1 MDCGDASRRFQQRRR
16 QSSPAA
22 ACAAAEESGGL
33 ATAVQNEAGAMIVI
47 KFGGTSVGDA
57 DRVANA
63 IEIVAE
69 QRQRRPIVVVSA
81 LAGVTN
87 NLVDASEAACAQD
100 SKRVGEIIAA
110 VRQRHEDVA
119 LRLVQQKS
127 DFLES
132 FIKQLDKQIE
142 EIDTILRGI
151 ALLGEITPRA
161 RDKVMSIGEKLSSV
175 LFAYTMMMRALPGE
189 HVHSEEVVWTDERFG
204 GATPRMDLTRTA
216 AQKVLLPLLERNR
229 IPVMGGFIGRTE
241 AGATT
246 TLGRNGSDYSA
257 AIVGAALGADEVQ
270 IWTDVDGLLTC
281 DPRLVPGARVID
293 RLSFDE
299 AAELASFGAK
309 LHPRT
314 LEPAIAANV
323 PVRVLNTHNP
333 TSAGTLITRDV
344 DGARSGP
351 RSIARKKGV
360 SVVHM
365 TSNTMLGAHGFLAR
379 LFAAFE
385 QLAISVDLITT
396 SEVSVSVTVD
406 EKHDLDKLEQRL
418 RDFADVNVEDN
429 QCIIAIVGTNLLA
442 DSAVGARIFE
452 ALRGL
457 RVKMVSLGRSG
468 LNLSLVVD
476 DSDADRAIESIHH
489 ALFETPVAV

>member
-1 MDCGDASRRFQQRRR
+1 
-16 QSSPAA
+16 
-22 ACAAAEESGGL
+22 
-33 ATAVQNEAGAMIVI
+33 MIVI
-47 KFGGTSVGDA
+47 KFGGTSVGDS

-63 IEIVAE
+63 IEIVSE
-69 QRQRRPIVVVSA
+69 RRHLKPIVVVSA

-87 NLVDASEAACAQD
+87 DLVAASEAACAQD
-100 SKRVGEIIAA
+100 PERVAEIIAA

-127 DFLES
+127 DFLEA
-132 FIKQLDKQIE
+132 FIRQLDKQIE
-142 EIDTILRGI
+142 EIVTILRGI
-151 ALLGEITPRA
+151 ALLGEITMRA

-189 HVHSEEVVWTDERFG
+189 HVHSEDVIRTNDHFG
-204 GATPRMDLTRTA
+204 GATPMMDQTREA
-216 AQKVLLPLLERNR
+216 AERVLLPLLERNR

-241 AGATT
+241 SGATT

-299 AAELASFGAK
+299 AAELAWFGAK

-314 LEPAIAANV
+314 LDPAVAANI

-333 TSAGTLITRDV
+333 ASQGTLITRG
-344 DGARSGP
+344 GASEDGP
-351 RSIARKKGV
+351 RSIARKKGITLV
-360 SVVHM
+360 NV
-365 TSNTMLGAHGFLAR
+365 TSNKMLGTHGFLAK
-379 LFAAFE
+379 LFSVFE
-385 QLAISVDLITT
+385 KLAISVDLITT

-406 EKHDLDKLEQRL
+406 EKHDMEELERRL
-418 RDFADVNVEDN
+418 SAMGDVKMEDN
-429 QCIIAIVGTNLLA
+429 QCIVAVVGQNVMSDART
-442 DSAVGARIFE
+442 GARVLD
-452 ALRGL
+452 ALHGVP
-457 RVKMVSLGRSG
+457 VKMVSLGRSG
-468 LNLSLVVD
+468 LNLSIVVD
-476 DSDADRAIESIHH
+476 DAHADRALQSIHH
-489 ALFETPVAV
+489 ALFEVPVVA

>member
-1 MDCGDASRRFQQRRR
+1 
-16 QSSPAA
+16 
-22 ACAAAEESGGL
+22 
-33 ATAVQNEAGAMIVI
+33 MIVI
-47 KFGGTSVGDA
+47 KFGGTSVGDS

-69 QRQRRPIVVVSA
+69 RRHLKPIVVVSA

-87 NLVDASEAACAQD
+87 DLVAASEAACAQD
-100 SKRVGEIIAA
+100 PERVAEIIAA

-127 DFLES
+127 DFLEA
-132 FIKQLDKQIE
+132 FIRQLDKQIE

-151 ALLGEITPRA
+151 ALLGEITMRA

-189 HVHSEEVVWTDERFG
+189 HVHSEDVIRTNDFFG
-204 GATPRMDLTRTA
+204 GATPLMDVTREA
-216 AQKVLLPLLERNR
+216 AERVLLPLLERNR

-241 AGATT
+241 SGATT

-257 AIVGAALGADEVQ
+257 AIVGAVLGADEVQ

-299 AAELASFGAK
+299 AAELAWFGAK

-314 LEPAIAANV
+314 LDPAVTANI

-333 TSAGTLITRDV
+333 ASSGTLITRG
-344 DGARSGP
+344 GASEDGP
-351 RSIARKKGV
+351 RSIARKKGITL
-360 SVVHM
+360 VHV
-365 TSNTMLGAHGFLAR
+365 TSNKMLGTHGFLAK
-379 LFAAFE
+379 LFAVFE
-385 QLAISVDLITT
+385 KLAISVDLITT

-406 EKHDLDKLEQRL
+406 EKHDMEELERRL
-418 RDFADVNVEDN
+418 SAMGDVKMEDN
-429 QCIIAIVGTNLLA
+429 QCIVAVVGQNVMSDART
-442 DSAVGARIFE
+442 GARVLD
-452 ALRGL
+452 ALRGVP
-457 RVKMVSLGRSG
+457 VKMVSLGRSG
-468 LNLSLVVD
+468 LNLSIVVD
-476 DSDADRAIESIHH
+476 DAHADRAVQAIHH
-489 ALFETPVAV
+489 ALFEVPVVA